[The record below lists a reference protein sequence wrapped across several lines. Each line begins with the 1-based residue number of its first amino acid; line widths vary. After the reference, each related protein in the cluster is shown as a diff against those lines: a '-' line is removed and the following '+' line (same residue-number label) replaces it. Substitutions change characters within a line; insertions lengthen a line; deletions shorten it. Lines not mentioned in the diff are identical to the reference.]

1 MKANCLLQTANF
13 PVTVLES
20 NTITPGNGDTFRV
33 TYEEDGYHGRFEL
46 LNKGQVQTLDLNEIS
61 RFEISGGKVEL
72 DLRKWHAPVITTGI
86 SLLTPFPVLLE
97 AGVVTIAAVTS
108 GFVTPKIRFICEKH
122 DGQYFIGMLSVLGFG
137 AAHTLWQKKNRQQ
150 VYPELIHR

>member
-1 MKANCLLQTANF
+1 MKANYLLQTASF
-13 PVTVLES
+13 PVAVLKS
-20 NTITPGNGDTFRV
+20 NTVTPGKGYTFRIR
-33 TYEEDGYHGRFEL
+33 YEERGYHGQFEL

-61 RFEISGGKVEL
+61 RFEISGGKVGFN
-72 DLRKWHAPVITTGI
+72 LRKWRVPVITAGV

-97 AGVVTIAAVTS
+97 AGLVTIAALTS

-137 AAHTLWQKKNRQQ
+137 VAHTLWQKKIRQQ
-150 VYPELIHR
+150 AYPELVHR